1 MVNWIS
7 TKLLFFGFPFGWMDG
22 WWAWVIG
29 LERPKG
35 TKDEVKRPFGPQL
48 YDVLLPLDF

>member
-1 MVNWIS
+1 MALGGSYAEGRVS
-7 TKLLFFGFPFGWMDG
+7 ADGGGMDG